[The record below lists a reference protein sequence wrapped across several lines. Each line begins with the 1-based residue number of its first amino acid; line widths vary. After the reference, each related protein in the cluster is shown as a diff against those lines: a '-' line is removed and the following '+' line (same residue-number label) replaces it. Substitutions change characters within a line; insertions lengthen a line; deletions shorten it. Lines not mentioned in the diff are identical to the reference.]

1 MKLNQHAARLAL
13 CALLGAATELHA
25 QDVSL
30 SGGLLDVTG
39 KHDDS
44 FAAALSYRHPVNDNI
59 ALSLTYLNEGHPQD
73 HHRDA
78 VSAQAWLRS
87 KESEQRLAFSA
98 GAGVNY
104 YFDTARNGTDY
115 HNDHGWAPM
124 LSVAASWHFPSRWFV
139 QLQLDR
145 VLKGSKD
152 GTTSLLL
159 GTGYRFDGVPGNKLH
174 LNGPSSDDTLTV
186 SRGQTIVNSFDSE
199 RSRATAIEYRRA
211 LSPYIDGTVT
221 LLKEGETVRTRRSGV
236 AAQLWLIRSLT
247 TNTELGMG
255 AGPYRAFDL
264 HQVEAHQSRVA
275 GLVSIAAR
283 YHFGKQWVGQLGWN
297 RVVTDY
303 HRDADVLLLGVGAS
317 Y

>member
-1 MKLNQHAARLAL
+1 MLKPHAARLAL
-13 CALLGAATELHA
+13 CVLLGAGAQAHA

-30 SGGLLDVTG
+30 SAGRLDVTG
-39 KHDDS
+39 KPDSS
-44 FAAALSYRHPVNDNI
+44 FAAALSYAHPVNQHL

-87 KESEQRLAFSA
+87 KEVEQGLAFGA
-98 GAGVNY
+98 GANY
-104 YFDTARNGTDY
+104 YFDTARTATGDY

-139 QLQLDR
+139 QLQLDH
-145 VLKGSKD
+145 VVKGSKD
-152 GTTSLLL
+152 GSTALLI
-159 GTGYRFDGVPGNKLH
+159 GTGYRFNGVPGDKLH
-174 LNGPSSDDTLTV
+174 LAGPSSDDTLTV

-211 LSPYIDGTVT
+211 LSPYVDGTLT
-221 LLKEGETVRTRRSGV
+221 LLKEGTTARTRRGGA

-255 AGPYRAFDL
+255 AGPYVAIDL
-264 HQVEAHQSRVA
+264 HEVDARQSRLA

-283 YHFGKQWVGQLGWN
+283 YHFSRRWLGQLGWN

-303 HRDADVLLLGVGAS
+303 HRDADVLLFGLGLS